1 VAPFVP
7 SRKES
12 CEVRQRGTLAEPIG
26 EVVCERA
33 EVVTVT
39 VSVRVAVTV
48 LVEVD
53 DVLPQAALEIARTMQ
68 RPPARTA
75 WLRVIPRGYARQGT

>member
-7 SRKES
+7 SWKES

-26 EVVCERA
+26 EVVCEPA

-39 VSVRVAVTV
+39 VAVTV

-53 DVLPQAALEIARTMQ
+53 DVPPQPALEIARTMQ
-68 RPPARTA
+68 KPPARTA